1 MDSELR
7 YENSLKFTPIWLEA
21 FVIFSIV
28 WTFSPILSDSGK
40 KELDARLR
48 AKYES
53 ARTDFGLYQREKK
66 RKVQEKNKEKSAS
79 LSK

>member
-7 YENSLKFTPIWLEA
+7 YENALKFTPIWLEA

-28 WTFSPILSDSGK
+28 WTFSPIFSDAGK
-40 KELDARLR
+40 KQLDARLK
-48 AKYES
+48 AKYDA

-66 RKVQEKNKEKSAS
+66 RKIQEKNKEKSAS